1 MAVRKKFHQ
10 FIFPSPTPKVIIRM
24 VLVALSAYLFFGH
37 ICIPIRI
44 KGGSMEPTYGDKSI
58 NFCSRLRYIFSAPLQ
73 HDLVLVRFA
82 GNRVML
88 LKRVV
93 ALEGETVEFRSG
105 KLFVDG
111 VEVDEPYV
119 RYPCN
124 WNLPPRRVK
133 KDCVYVVGDNRNM
146 SIENHN
152 FGQASIKRIAG
163 APLW

>member
-24 VLVALSAYLFFGH
+24 VLVALSVYLFFGH
-37 ICIPIRI
+37 ICIPLHI
-44 KGGSMEPTYGDKSI
+44 KGSSMEPTYGDKTI
-58 NFCSRLRYIFSAPLQ
+58 NFCWRLRYIFSAPLQ

-93 ALEGETVEFRSG
+93 ALEGETVEFRGG

-124 WNLPPRRVK
+124 WNLPPRQVK
-133 KDCVYVVGDNRNM
+133 MDCVYVVGDNRNM